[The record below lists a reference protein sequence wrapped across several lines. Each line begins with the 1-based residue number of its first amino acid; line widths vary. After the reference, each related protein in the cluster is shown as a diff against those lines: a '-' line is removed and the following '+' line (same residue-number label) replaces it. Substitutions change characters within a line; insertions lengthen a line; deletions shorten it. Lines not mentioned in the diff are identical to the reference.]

1 MKKNNY
7 GISILFFS
15 LFLGTLFSC
24 KKTSISANNSGELAK
39 QIVENW
45 RDKTIPVV
53 SDKTKE
59 IINSIVDKLDYSS
72 VTRIDKRK
80 NGIPDYLIKIVDQT
94 MPGSNKYLSLI
105 NTVNGY
111 TSEGI
116 YTAQNPEQISRVLR
130 EHRLEKGDNILL
142 TNITGSPLIG
152 WQSNV
157 SGKDVLKIATP
168 QKAGSYKSSAELKK
182 SILSNSQKVNY
193 VAPPPGDG
201 CTAWYWVEYDINTG
215 VIVDITY
222 LTTTCPGDPG
232 GGGGTSGALTETQ
245 VLDNLENELV
255 QTNFKETISTSA
267 VDAIIRNRTYTWQ
280 ICEAP
285 SWRGYSNE
293 KGSQEYSSS
302 ENRWNWSTFEHV
314 GVSKTGW
321 ITGGSVDVSDISST
335 ANIWSQYA
343 GMQVNYH
350 VEWHLLIR
358 SMPAT
363 RSRNYTASVIYG
375 VDEQ

>member
-142 TNITGSPLIG
+142 TNITGRPLIG

-182 SILSNSQKVNY
+182 SILSNSQRS
-193 VAPPPGDG
+193 
-201 CTAWYWVEYDINTG
+201 
-215 VIVDITY
+215 IT
-222 LTTTCPGDPG
+222 
-232 GGGGTSGALTETQ
+232 
-245 VLDNLENELV
+245 
-255 QTNFKETISTSA
+255 
-267 VDAIIRNRTYTWQ
+267 
-280 ICEAP
+280 
-285 SWRGYSNE
+285 
-293 KGSQEYSSS
+293 
-302 ENRWNWSTFEHV
+302 
-314 GVSKTGW
+314 
-321 ITGGSVDVSDISST
+321 
-335 ANIWSQYA
+335 
-343 GMQVNYH
+343 
-350 VEWHLLIR
+350 
-358 SMPAT
+358 
-363 RSRNYTASVIYG
+363 
-375 VDEQ
+375 